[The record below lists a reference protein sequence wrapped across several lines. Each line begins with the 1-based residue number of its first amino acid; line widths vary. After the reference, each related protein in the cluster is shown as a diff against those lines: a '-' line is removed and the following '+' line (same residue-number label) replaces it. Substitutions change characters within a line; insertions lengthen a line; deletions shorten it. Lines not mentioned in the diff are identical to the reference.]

1 VILLLSRGVP
11 VKVASE
17 MLGSGDVA
25 ITLAVYQ
32 SVLPHVQE
40 SAGGRGRRSWTTLV
54 GASWGPDFRYHG
66 HHTKNPKERRSMA
79 YLEGQ
84 LRGDMVGAGG
94 EHTGYVLE
102 VEVDMSAVQNAQEI
116 VGEQVAV
123 TGEVEIVD
131 YPERG
136 KVLIFR
142 ATSAA
147 AIEEV
152 EETEET
158 EEVE

>member
-1 VILLLSRGVP
+1 
-11 VKVASE
+11 
-17 MLGSGDVA
+17 
-25 ITLAVYQ
+25 
-32 SVLPHVQE
+32 
-40 SAGGRGRRSWTTLV
+40 
-54 GASWGPDFRYHG
+54 
-66 HHTKNPKERRSMA
+66 MA

-84 LRGDMVGAGG
+84 LRGDVVGAGG

-116 VGEQVAV
+116 VGDHVAV
-123 TGEVEIVD
+123 TGSVVIVD

-147 AIEEV
+147 AIEEEIE
-152 EETEET
+152 EETEAAEDI
-158 EEVE
+158 E

>member
-1 VILLLSRGVP
+1 
-11 VKVASE
+11 
-17 MLGSGDVA
+17 
-25 ITLAVYQ
+25 
-32 SVLPHVQE
+32 
-40 SAGGRGRRSWTTLV
+40 
-54 GASWGPDFRYHG
+54 
-66 HHTKNPKERRSMA
+66 MA

-84 LRGDMVGAGG
+84 LRGGEIGAGE

-102 VEVDMSAVQNAQEI
+102 VEVDMSAVQNAREI

-147 AIEEV
+147 AIEEEV
-152 EETEET
+152 EEEI

>member
-1 VILLLSRGVP
+1 MNS
-11 VKVASE
+11 K
-17 MLGSGDVA
+17 
-25 ITLAVYQ
+25 
-32 SVLPHVQE
+32 
-40 SAGGRGRRSWTTLV
+40 RRC
-54 GASWGPDFRYHG
+54 
-66 HHTKNPKERRSMA
+66 SMA

-84 LRGDMVGAGG
+84 LRGNIAEESEG

-116 VGEQVAV
+116 LGEQVAV

-147 AIEEV
+147 AIEEEI
-152 EETEET
+152 EEEGEEI
-158 EEVE
+158 E

>member
-1 VILLLSRGVP
+1 MNS
-11 VKVASE
+11 K
-17 MLGSGDVA
+17 
-25 ITLAVYQ
+25 
-32 SVLPHVQE
+32 
-40 SAGGRGRRSWTTLV
+40 RRS
-54 GASWGPDFRYHG
+54 
-66 HHTKNPKERRSMA
+66 SMA

-84 LRGDMVGAGG
+84 LRGNVADESEG

-116 VGEQVAV
+116 LGEQVAV

-147 AIEEV
+147 AIEE
-152 EETEET
+152 EIE
-158 EEVE
+158 EEVEEVE

>member
-1 VILLLSRGVP
+1 
-11 VKVASE
+11 
-17 MLGSGDVA
+17 
-25 ITLAVYQ
+25 
-32 SVLPHVQE
+32 
-40 SAGGRGRRSWTTLV
+40 
-54 GASWGPDFRYHG
+54 
-66 HHTKNPKERRSMA
+66 MA

-84 LRGDMVGAGG
+84 LRGDVIAPGG

-116 VGEQVAV
+116 VGEHVAV
-123 TGEVEIVD
+123 TGEVVIVD

-147 AIEEV
+147 AIEE
-152 EETEET
+152 EEIEEA
-158 EEVE
+158 EDIE

>member
-1 VILLLSRGVP
+1 VQDRFETFQAHSV
-11 VKVASE
+11 VA
-17 MLGSGDVA
+17 LKIVV
-25 ITLAVYQ
+25 VYWA
-32 SVLPHVQE
+32 SPHVIF
-40 SAGGRGRRSWTTLV
+40 STTETTPGLR
-54 GASWGPDFRYHG
+54 PYFRYYG
-66 HHTKNPKERRSMA
+66 PRTKNSKRRWSMA

-84 LRGDMVGAGG
+84 LRGKVAGESEG

-123 TGEVEIVD
+123 TGEVVIVD

-147 AIEEV
+147 AIEE
-152 EETEET
+152 EETD
-158 EEVE
+158 EVE

>member
-1 VILLLSRGVP
+1 MNS
-11 VKVASE
+11 K
-17 MLGSGDVA
+17 
-25 ITLAVYQ
+25 
-32 SVLPHVQE
+32 
-40 SAGGRGRRSWTTLV
+40 RRC
-54 GASWGPDFRYHG
+54 
-66 HHTKNPKERRSMA
+66 SMA

-84 LRGDMVGAGG
+84 LRGNVADESEG

-102 VEVDMSAVQNAQEI
+102 VEVDMSAVQNAQDI
-116 VGEQVAV
+116 LGEQVAV

-147 AIEEV
+147 AIEEEI
-152 EETEET
+152 EEEI

>member
-1 VILLLSRGVP
+1 MDATSGMLVVQRLHPFTSVRFALRRVRSSADGGPPGPASGRQDTGRFRASGRTSGTMTPVRSIRG
-11 VKVASE
+11 E
-17 MLGSGDVA
+17 
-25 ITLAVYQ
+25 T
-32 SVLPHVQE
+32 
-40 SAGGRGRRSWTTLV
+40 
-54 GASWGPDFRYHG
+54 
-66 HHTKNPKERRSMA
+66 SMA
-79 YLEGQ
+79 YLEGRLQ
-84 LRGDMVGAGG
+84 GDVVGTGG

-102 VEVDMSAVQNAQEI
+102 VEVDMSAVQNAGEI

-136 KVLIFR
+136 KVLIFK

-147 AIEEV
+147 AIEEEV
-152 EETEET
+152 EEEI

>member
-1 VILLLSRGVP
+1 
-11 VKVASE
+11 
-17 MLGSGDVA
+17 
-25 ITLAVYQ
+25 
-32 SVLPHVQE
+32 
-40 SAGGRGRRSWTTLV
+40 
-54 GASWGPDFRYHG
+54 
-66 HHTKNPKERRSMA
+66 MA

-84 LRGDMVGAGG
+84 LRGNVADESEG

-102 VEVDMSAVQNAQEI
+102 VEVDMSAVQNAQDI
-116 VGEQVAV
+116 LGEQVAV

-147 AIEEV
+147 AIEE
-152 EETEET
+152 EIE
-158 EEVE
+158 EEVEEIE

>member
-1 VILLLSRGVP
+1 
-11 VKVASE
+11 
-17 MLGSGDVA
+17 
-25 ITLAVYQ
+25 
-32 SVLPHVQE
+32 
-40 SAGGRGRRSWTTLV
+40 
-54 GASWGPDFRYHG
+54 
-66 HHTKNPKERRSMA
+66 MA
-79 YLEGQ
+79 YLEGR
-84 LRGDMVGAGG
+84 LRGSEVGPGS

-102 VEVDMSAVQNAQEI
+102 VEIDLAAVQNAQEI

-147 AIEEV
+147 AIEEEA
-152 EETEET
+152 EEEN
-158 EEVE
+158 EVAE

>member
-1 VILLLSRGVP
+1 MNS
-11 VKVASE
+11 K
-17 MLGSGDVA
+17 
-25 ITLAVYQ
+25 
-32 SVLPHVQE
+32 
-40 SAGGRGRRSWTTLV
+40 RRC
-54 GASWGPDFRYHG
+54 
-66 HHTKNPKERRSMA
+66 SMA

-84 LRGDMVGAGG
+84 LRGNVADESEG

-102 VEVDMSAVQNAQEI
+102 VEVDMSAVQNAQDI

-147 AIEEV
+147 AIEEEI
-152 EETEET
+152 EEI

>member
-1 VILLLSRGVP
+1 
-11 VKVASE
+11 
-17 MLGSGDVA
+17 
-25 ITLAVYQ
+25 
-32 SVLPHVQE
+32 
-40 SAGGRGRRSWTTLV
+40 
-54 GASWGPDFRYHG
+54 
-66 HHTKNPKERRSMA
+66 MA

-84 LRGDMVGAGG
+84 LRGNVADESEG

-102 VEVDMSAVQNAQEI
+102 VEVDMSAVQNAQDI
-116 VGEQVAV
+116 LGEQVAV

-147 AIEEV
+147 AIEEEI
-152 EETEET
+152 EEEI